1 MSAGEKLDAAHK
13 TAAPAMGALVTMIV
27 LRRGLSRARLE
38 WIAGRLEAAAVII
51 RSVLT
56 EAGDGS

>member
-1 MSAGEKLDAAHK
+1 
-13 TAAPAMGALVTMIV
+13 MGALVTMIV

-38 WIAGRLEAAAVII
+38 WIAARLEASAAII

-56 EAGDGS
+56 GGDKQE

>member
-1 MSAGEKLDAAHK
+1 MSAGERLDQAHK
-13 TAAPAMGALVTMIV
+13 VAAPAMGALVTMIV

-38 WIAGRLEAAAVII
+38 WIAGRLEQAAAII

-56 EAGDGS
+56 DSEAGG